1 MEIEKIRE
9 GGIFMKNLTRWD
21 PFRMMR
27 RWDPFEELRSM
38 QHEMDRVFDR
48 FLGIG
53 IPSEGTSLWM
63 PSVES
68 FTKEGKLVFRA
79 ELPGVD
85 PKDLEVSITE
95 RELVIKGERK
105 AEKNAKEEDYV
116 YREIA
121 YGSFER
127 RFILPEGVKSDELKA
142 NFKNGILEIS
152 VPAAAVTKAR
162 KIEIE
167 MPKEEKKLLETEAK
181 KAA

>member
-1 MEIEKIRE
+1 
-9 GGIFMKNLTRWD
+9 MKSLTRWD

-27 RWDPFEELRSM
+27 RWDPFDDLRTM
-38 QHEMDRVFDR
+38 QHEMDRLFER
-48 FLGIG
+48 FLGAD
-53 IPSEGTSLWM
+53 IPTEERRLWM

-68 FTKEGKLVFRA
+68 YSKDGYLVFKA

-85 PKDLEVSITE
+85 PKDLDVSVTD

-105 AEKNAKEEDYV
+105 AEKGTKEENYV
-116 YREIA
+116 YREIN

-127 RFILPEGVKSDELKA
+127 HFVLPEGVKTDELKA
-142 NFKNGILEIS
+142 KFANGILEIT
-152 VPAAAVTKAR
+152 VPAPTIAKAR

-167 MPKEEKKLLETEAK
+167 SPKEEKKLIETEAK

>member
-1 MEIEKIRE
+1 
-9 GGIFMKNLTRWD
+9 MKTLARWD

-27 RWDPFEELRSM
+27 RWDPIEELRSM
-38 QHEMDRVFDR
+38 QHEMDRLFDR
-48 FLGIG
+48 FVGG
-53 IPSEGTSLWM
+53 EVPGERTAALWM

-68 FTKEGKLVFRA
+68 FTKEGQLIFKA

-85 PKDLEVSITE
+85 AKDLDVSINDN

-105 AEKNAKEEDYV
+105 AEKSAKEENYL

-121 YGSFER
+121 YGQFER
-127 RFILPEGVKSDELKA
+127 HFVLPEGVKTDNLKA
-142 NFKNGILEIS
+142 KFTNGILEIA
-152 VPAAAVTKAR
+152 VPAPTITKAR

-167 MPKEEKKLLETEAK
+167 TGKEEKKLIEEAK